1 MIKQRYINKVLIFLF
16 LLINL
21 FQLQKSNIEKINTW
35 CFGFCGSYMQNLTYL
50 ISLTIIFS
58 FLIYLFIQYV
68 KNSNFIWLLLIPIIY
83 PIFPSKGNEDR
94 ELGLAFMQS
103 NDMGFQ
109 LPWNGNIFTEQYL
122 YNLIFKNLALLFENY
137 NNFVYFSRFLIG
149 ITFIYSISKI
159 FKNFEKLNVVFSIY
173 LANIFALSFG
183 GEYLLQGAS
192 PRTLAYSFGFLTI
205 YLYKKKS
212 KWYLLCSIFTGLFH
226 LHVYYLMILPFLFFH
241 SLFKKNYKTTFMNII
256 AAGSLLTFFVT
267 DIFNLQSRSSFISN
281 ALLKNTNGVYISRV
295 IAEEVIPF
303 HVRPFN
309 FDNLN
314 NFIGINDFWNIGFIN
329 FGIILLIYIYTFKS
343 QRYDYSLI
351 INLNLI
357 IIFLALLISYIDIN
371 GLFIIL
377 YLFKP
382 AVFLSLFLFVCI
394 KYKINIPTI
403 ALVFSLIFTNWFF
416 EFSSSYL
423 ETEAENNK
431 YYIIEENIDS
441 SFIVAIDN
449 ELRPKFSSLF
459 IQQNIEEYFIGNN
472 LMDEKEVSLRE
483 KLNFNENSFCKELNS
498 EKKYLVI
505 SPIQL
510 DCKEYY
516 IITINTNYGNLG
528 IQGDPYV
535 KYFDYDPSW
544 PVDCKSNCIRFYS
557 NN

>member
-1 MIKQRYINKVLIFLF
+1 MIKQRYMNKVLIFLF

-58 FLIYLFIQYV
+58 FLIYLFIKFV
-68 KNSNFIWLLLIPIIY
+68 NNSNFIWLLLIPIIY

-109 LPWNGNIFTEQYL
+109 LPWNGNIYTEQYL
-122 YNLIFKNLALLFENY
+122 YNLIFKNLALLFESY

-159 FKNFEKLNVVFSIY
+159 FKNFEKLNVIFSIY
-173 LANIFALSFG
+173 LANIFSLSFG
-183 GEYLLQGAS
+183 GEYLLLGAS

-212 KWYLLCSIFTGLFH
+212 KWYLLCSMFTGLFH

-241 SLFKKNYKTTFMNII
+241 SLFKKSYKTTFMNII
-256 AAGSLLTFFVT
+256 AAGTLLTFFVA

-314 NFIGINDFWNIGFIN
+314 NFIGINDFWNLGFIN

-343 QRYDYSLI
+343 QRNDYSLI

-357 IIFLALLISYIDIN
+357 AIFLALLISFFDVN
-371 GLFIIL
+371 GFFIIL
-377 YLFKP
+377 YLFKT
-382 AVFLSLFLFVCI
+382 AIFLSLFLFI
-394 KYKINIPTI
+394 HSQFKINIPIT
-403 ALVFSLIFTNWFF
+403 ALIFSLIFTNWFF
-416 EFSSSYL
+416 QFSASYL
-423 ETEAENNK
+423 ALETKENK
-431 YYIIEENIDS
+431 FLLIEETTVKNS
-441 SFIVAIDN
+441 IVVIDN
-449 ELRPKFSSLF
+449 ELRRSFSSSF
-459 IQQNIEEYFIGNN
+459 IQLNIEEYFTGNN
-472 LMDEKEVSLRE
+472 LMNDKEVILRE
-483 KLNFNENSFCKELNS
+483 RLDFSSNSFCEELNS
-498 EKKYLVI
+498 DQKYTVI
-505 SPIQL
+505 SPVQL
-510 DCKEYY
+510 NCKEYY
-516 IITINTNYGNLG
+516 LFSVNSNFGNLG
-528 IQGDPYV
+528 IQGDPFFR
-535 KYFDYDPSW
+535 YFDYDPKAEVYCQS
-544 PVDCKSNCIRFYS
+544 DCLRFYS